1 MAHSWVN
8 WDPITPLL
16 QHLPIFQHY
25 TVSGSSHSW
34 CQNCHLTHSD
44 FQPHSFLDKASYSNN
59 LMSKGGNS
67 FTPVYTVVAAVRLS
81 IAYTNQRAVPHVW
94 SLLTA
99 MINSRKLWL
108 HSMIRSQESATAA
121 GTFPQVTPGWQ
132 YIGWGKHLPMDIGL
146 ERPWRLKLDREFP
159 TFILAMVSSWRE
171 KWSIR
176 PLHKSL
182 RNTLAPFCHVSVAFF
197 FSIILKYF
205 LLSYC
210 SDF

>member
-1 MAHSWVN
+1 
-8 WDPITPLL
+8 
-16 QHLPIFQHY
+16 
-25 TVSGSSHSW
+25 
-34 CQNCHLTHSD
+34 
-44 FQPHSFLDKASYSNN
+44 
-59 LMSKGGNS
+59 
-67 FTPVYTVVAAVRLS
+67 
-81 IAYTNQRAVPHVW
+81 
-94 SLLTA
+94 

-132 YIGWGKHLPMDIGL
+132 YIGWGKHLPMDIAL

-197 FSIILKYF
+197 FQHHIKTLLTELLLWFLEVCTRSIFIIATSYKKRHYMTGAI
-205 LLSYC
+205 LLSNTYK
-210 SDF
+210 SVRLWPLLTLYKSEQWRNLIARDFTFTFKLMFGLNKL